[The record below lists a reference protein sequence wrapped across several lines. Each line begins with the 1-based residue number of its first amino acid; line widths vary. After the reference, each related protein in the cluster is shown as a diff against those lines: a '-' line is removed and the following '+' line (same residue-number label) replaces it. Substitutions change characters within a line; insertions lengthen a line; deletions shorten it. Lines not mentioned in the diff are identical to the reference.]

1 MNADV
6 LKKNWKLVEFVDLGS
21 DSLDAG
27 GTRIM
32 QLFHYKVSKENL
44 QENSVWFLSG
54 FYGPAKGDST
64 ICSLLQK
71 AITKNLFSVENELF
85 LTPSVFSK
93 TDDSAPE
100 LDVNCHNFQD
110 EGAAPGV
117 TTPRGPATLMKWF
130 AQRKPRAIV
139 TFSVGQPFIRAKNCP
154 EFVVDSLRN
163 VSERAIYEFGSEPQ
177 VLDMDGI
184 TLLPREDVQS
194 SFPAWC
200 TTQGAS
206 WIDFSVDSN
215 LKSFD
220 EIVQQEWKTSV
231 GPALKWLIEGSRF
244 NPPKE
249 ESGIEAIE
257 IVPVLEMPPEFAN
270 L

>member
-32 QLFHYKVSKENL
+32 QLFHYKVEKENL
-44 QENSVWFLSG
+44 QENSLWLLAG

-71 AITKNLFSVENELF
+71 AITKNLFSVDNELF
-85 LTPSVFSK
+85 LTPSIFSK

-100 LDVNCHNFQD
+100 FDISCHNFAA
-110 EGAAPGV
+110 EGAMPAAS
-117 TTPRGPATLMKWF
+117 TPHGASTLMKWF
-130 AQRKPRAIV
+130 KLRGPRAII
-139 TFSVGQPFIRAKNCP
+139 TFSVGQPFIRVKNCP
-154 EFVVDSLRN
+154 DFVVDSLRN
-163 VSERAIYEFGSEPQ
+163 VSERSVYEFGTEPQ
-177 VLDMDGI
+177 VLDIDGI
-184 TLLPREDVQS
+184 TQLPREPIDT
-194 SFPAWC
+194 SFANWC
-200 TTQGAS
+200 TAQGAS
-206 WIDFSVDSN
+206 WIDFSVDNN

-220 EIVQQEWKTSV
+220 ELVQQEWKTAI
-231 GPALKWLIEGSRF
+231 GPALKWLIEGPRF

-249 ESGIEAIE
+249 ETGIESIE

>member
-32 QLFHYKVSKENL
+32 QLFHYKVEKENL
-44 QENSVWFLSG
+44 QENSLWFMSG

-71 AITKNLFSVENELF
+71 AITKNLFTVDNELF

-93 TDDSAPE
+93 TDDSAPD
-100 LDVNCHNFQD
+100 LDVSYHHFEK
-110 EGAAPGV
+110 EGSLPGAK
-117 TTPRGPATLMKWF
+117 TPGGAATLMRWLT
-130 AQRKPRAIV
+130 ARKPRAVV
-139 TFSVGQPFIRAKNCP
+139 TFSVGQPFIRVKNCP
-154 EFVVDSLRN
+154 DFVVESLRN
-163 VSERAIYEFGSEPQ
+163 VSERAVYEFGTEPQ
-177 VLDMDGI
+177 ILDMDGS
-184 TLLPREDVQS
+184 TVLPREDIS
-194 SFPAWC
+194 THFASWC
-200 TTQGAS
+200 TSQGAS
-206 WIDFSVDSN
+206 WIDFSIDTS

-220 EIVQQEWKTSV
+220 ELVQQEWKTSV

-249 ESGIEAIE
+249 ESGIESIE

>member
-32 QLFHYKVSKENL
+32 QLFHYKVDKENL
-44 QENSVWFLSG
+44 QENSIWFIAG

-71 AITKNLFSVENELF
+71 AITKNLFSVDNELF

-93 TDDSAPE
+93 TDDSTPE
-100 LDVNCHNFQD
+100 FDISHHDFAH
-110 EGAAPGV
+110 EGSVPNPK
-117 TTPRGPATLMKWF
+117 TPSGAATLMKWF
-130 AQRKPRAIV
+130 AQRKPRAIIS
-139 TFSVGQPFIRAKNCP
+139 FSVGQPFIRVKNCP
-154 EFVVDSLRN
+154 DFVIDSLRN
-163 VSERAIYEFGSEPQ
+163 VSERSVYEFGTEPQ
-177 VLDMDGI
+177 VLDMDGS
-184 TLLPREDVQS
+184 TLLPREDINPT
-194 SFPAWC
+194 FAAWC
-200 TTQGAS
+200 TRQDAA
-206 WIDFSVDSN
+206 WIDFSIDTH

-220 EIVQQEWKTSV
+220 ELVQQEWKTSV
-231 GPALKWLIEGSRF
+231 GPALKWLIEGPRF

-249 ESGIEAIE
+249 ESGIESIE

>member
-21 DSLDAG
+21 DSLDTG
-27 GTRIM
+27 GNRIM
-32 QLFHYKVSKENL
+32 QLFHYKVDKENH
-44 QENSVWFLSG
+44 QENSVWFLAG

-93 TDDSAPE
+93 TDDSPE
-100 LDVNCHNFQD
+100 LDVSQHDFKTEKESPNAATPN
-110 EGAAPGV
+110 GAAV
-117 TTPRGPATLMKWF
+117 LMKWF

-139 TFSVGQPFIRAKNCP
+139 SFSVGQPIIRAKNCP
-154 EFVVDSLRN
+154 DFVVDSLRN
-163 VSERAIYEFGSEPQ
+163 VSERSVYEFGTEPELLE
-177 VLDMDGI
+177 LDGSTI
-184 TLLPREDVQS
+184 PRENIES
-194 SFPAWC
+194 NFASWC
-200 TTQGAS
+200 TNQGAS
-206 WIDFSVDSN
+206 WIDFSVDAN

-220 EIVQQEWKTSV
+220 ELVQQEWKTSV
-231 GPALKWLIEGSRF
+231 GPALKWLIEGPRF

-249 ESGIEAIE
+249 ESGIESIE

>member
-32 QLFHYKVSKENL
+32 QLFHYKVDKENL

-54 FYGPAKGDST
+54 FYGPSQGDST
-64 ICSLLQK
+64 ICALLQK

-85 LTPSVFSK
+85 LTPSVFSD
-93 TDDSAPE
+93 TDDSSPE
-100 LDVNCHNFQD
+100 LDVSLHDFRLEKDRPSPQ
-110 EGAAPGV
+110 
-117 TTPRGPATLMKWF
+117 TPHGPATLMRWF
-130 AQRKPRAIV
+130 NQRRPRAVV
-139 TFSVGQPFIRAKNCP
+139 TFSVGQPLIRVKNCP
-154 EFVVDSLRN
+154 DFVVDSLRN
-163 VSERAIYEFGSEPQ
+163 VSERAVYEFGSEPE
-177 VLDMDGI
+177 VLDLDGSSI
-184 TLLPREDVQS
+184 PRENVEAY
-194 SFPAWC
+194 FAAWC
-200 TTQGAS
+200 TAHGAS
-206 WIDFSVDSN
+206 WIDFSVDAN

-220 EIVQQEWKTSV
+220 ELVQQEWKTSV

-249 ESGIEAIE
+249 ESGIESIE

>member
-32 QLFHYKVSKENL
+32 QLFHYKVEKDNL
-44 QENSVWFLSG
+44 QENSLWFMAG

-64 ICSLLQK
+64 VCSLLQK
-71 AITKNLFSVENELF
+71 AITKNLFSVDNELF

-93 TDDSAPE
+93 TDDSSPE
-100 LDVNCHNFQD
+100 LDVSYHSFDKEAETPSANTPN
-110 EGAAPGV
+110 GA
-117 TTPRGPATLMKWF
+117 ATLMKWF
-130 AQRKPRAIV
+130 ANRKPRAIV
-139 TFSVGQPFIRAKNCP
+139 TFSVGQPFIRVKNCP
-154 EFVVDSLRN
+154 DFVVDTLRS
-163 VSERAIYEFGSEPQ
+163 VSERAVYEFGTEPQ
-177 VLDMDGI
+177 MLDIDGI
-184 TLLPREDVQS
+184 TLIPREDVEA
-194 SFPAWC
+194 SFASWC
-200 TTQGAS
+200 AKNGAS
-206 WIDFSVDSN
+206 WIDFSVDGS

-220 EIVQQEWKTSV
+220 ELVQQEWKTSI
-231 GPALKWLIEGSRF
+231 GPALKWLIEGPRF

-249 ESGIEAIE
+249 ESGIESIE